1 MSLLPKLPCRRLY
14 IDSRFAEGTATDF
27 VVNIPEAGLDLPDNC
42 VAYVDSIS
50 VPSIQNVPYT
60 RNRLYYKERNA
71 AGLER
76 VLVIDLFPWNYS
88 ADSWASNVQTKLNNK
103 TSKLITAT
111 YDVSYTT
118 SGNFIQF
125 KLTGGAAGESS
136 RILTDHELSEMAYHP
151 PYWGLNGT
159 TWQAPHYNMTGIWY
173 SGDQNFG
180 SSRDMLYE
188 SFRRKPG

>member
-76 VLVIDLFPWNYS
+76 VLMIDLFPWNYS
-88 ADSWASNVQTKLNNK
+88 PNS
-103 TSKLITAT
+103 
-111 YDVSYTT
+111 
-118 SGNFIQF
+118 
-125 KLTGGAAGESS
+125 
-136 RILTDHELSEMAYHP
+136 
-151 PYWGLNGT
+151 
-159 TWQAPHYNMTGIWY
+159 
-173 SGDQNFG
+173 
-180 SSRDMLYE
+180 
-188 SFRRKPG
+188 